1 MDLTPRSNQ
10 HRSRERELTAGQVLG
25 NRLSPDSLRA
35 TITARDAEA
44 GPQTTAYTAKNRR
57 KVRSRDLLDA
67 IQRIDTTTDP
77 AVLAALVDSIR
88 AMYEE
93 RGGGELL
100 GLFGRCFLGHP
111 YVDHRMALSL
121 AILHHYRH
129 DEDPPPPFAVARPLA
144 RSDSYAFI
152 EIYADGA
159 IIPVRHDGTSAV

>member
-1 MDLTPRSNQ
+1 M
-10 HRSRERELTAGQVLG
+10 
-25 NRLSPDSLRA
+25 
-35 TITARDAEA
+35 
-44 GPQTTAYTAKNRR
+44 
-57 KVRSRDLLDA
+57 RSRDLLDA

-129 DEDPPPPFAVARPLA
+129 DEDPPHRSRSPARWPDPIPTPSS
-144 RSDSYAFI
+144 RSTRTGRSSLFVMTVRALSSD
-152 EIYADGA
+152 DG
-159 IIPVRHDGTSAV
+159 

>member
-10 HRSRERELTAGQVLG
+10 HRSRERELTAGQVPG

-93 RGGGELL
+93 RGGGALL
-100 GLFGRCFLGHP
+100 GLFGR
-111 YVDHRMALSL
+111 
-121 AILHHYRH
+121 
-129 DEDPPPPFAVARPLA
+129 
-144 RSDSYAFI
+144 
-152 EIYADGA
+152 
-159 IIPVRHDGTSAV
+159 